1 MRAGRAIGLT
11 AEMRYEIPL
20 ALCTLFGMVSYG
32 RNSATRAGTI
42 AVSDPER
49 RGATLAVQAFIGF
62 SGGILD
68 PFAVGM
74 ALDAAGGV
82 GVAEAWP
89 TALFAMAAGLVM
101 SVFSLLALRRRG

>member
-32 RNSATRAGTI
+32 RNSATTAGTI

-74 ALDAAGGV
+74 ALDAV